1 MVLLQSNDR
10 FNEIAELSLDT
21 GDWRVTQR
29 SHEDRPTDGFYSILG
44 KTFCAVVRSG
54 GKLLIRIG
62 ETQMELTD
70 DVSIEVSGPNSS
82 RLLVVTR
89 EGIPH
94 VRHEYSCP
102 NGQIEGDMTPFVEDE
117 DFDFGLFLSNLSRNP
132 KRQAVLRAGPSR

>member
-10 FNEIAELSLDT
+10 FNEVAELSLDA

-29 SHEDRPTDGFYSILG
+29 SDESRPTDGFYSILG

-62 ETQMELTD
+62 ETQMELTE
-70 DVSIEVSGPNSS
+70 DVSIEVSGPSS
-82 RLLVVTR
+82 KRVLVVSR
-89 EGIPH
+89 EGIPC
-94 VRHEYSCP
+94 VRHEYSCLK
-102 NGQIEGDMTPFVEDE
+102 GHIEGDMTPFIEDE

-132 KRQAVLRAGPSR
+132 RRQAVMKTGLS